1 VTGTTAVVAGTSDW
15 RELVIS
21 DESLI
26 RPTDRTSMVGYA
38 TKATDP
44 FGWKPTKT
52 FQKIVVAMVESD
64 LNRERES

>member
-26 RPTDRTSMVGYA
+26 RPTDRAAMFGDA
-38 TKATDP
+38 TKA
-44 FGWKPTKT
+44 
-52 FQKIVVAMVESD
+52 FQEIVVVMVESD
-64 LNRERES
+64 LNREREA